1 MSETNPEKQ
10 MQDRIVKW
18 ICIVGVLLIV
28 GGCIGPLIL
37 TIYRTTHYTPIA
49 RQMAKE
55 AQAEF
60 PKASFQGSYGSQTH
74 SIRITVIYDSELDVD
89 ALKSWLRA
97 KRAEKK
103 IAAKIT
109 LMFPGKNQDQDV
121 PINP

>member
-1 MSETNPEKQ
+1 MSETKPGKQ
-10 MQDRIVKW
+10 LRDRIIKG
-18 ICIVGVLLIV
+18 ICVVGILIV
-28 GGCIGPLIL
+28 SGACIGPLIL
-37 TIYRTTHYTPIA
+37 TMYRTTHYTPIA

-74 SIRITVIYDSELDVD
+74 LIRITVIYDSELDVD

-103 IAAKIT
+103 IGASISVMLPNTATDLLID
-109 LMFPGKNQDQDV
+109 P
-121 PINP
+121 